1 MHIARFSNKVY
12 FGSVDSLLS
21 LFFSRTFAPPALL
34 PFLLEFQ
41 WSSDPTTTMKLAL
54 PLLTAILPFVHASL
68 RDEVVIP
75 PPVAMATGAPDPYC
89 VDAKIT
95 EAQKKETKENL
106 ANRGMC
112 TLYEYKEKKE
122 EKVDLSTCYK
132 ACREDL
138 GNPAGGCTMMNPVGY
153 KDSSE
158 DSSLCAWAG
167 SCVCKKDA
175 MGYQILL
182 EWFISEIEKGIEEIA
197 GPLFCGFIPMVG
209 K

>member
-1 MHIARFSNKVY
+1 
-12 FGSVDSLLS
+12 
-21 LFFSRTFAPPALL
+21 
-34 PFLLEFQ
+34 
-41 WSSDPTTTMKLAL
+41 MKLAL

-75 PPVAMATGAPDPYC
+75 PTAVMPTGAPDPYC

-95 EAQKKETKENL
+95 EAQKKETKESL

-112 TLYEYKEKKE
+112 TIYDYKEE
-122 EKVDLSTCYK
+122 VDLSTCHK

-138 GNPAGGCTMMNPVGY
+138 GNPAGGCRMINPVGY

-158 DSSLCAWAG
+158 DISLCRWAG
-167 SCVCKKDA
+167 SCICKEDA
-175 MGYQILL
+175 MGYQLLL
-182 EWFISEIEKGIEEIA
+182 EWFITEIEKGIEEIA
-197 GPLFCGFIPMVG
+197 GPIFCGFIPMVG